1 MRVKKSYNYKYT
13 YKPRN
18 ERPARQHTASFFFY
32 FVIVAVLVL
41 TTIGYVILQTKI
53 ATAGFAVEKVQ
64 KQMVSLEKENNKLKL
79 AIAESTNLRHV
90 EERAKN
96 EIGMVRPKDSKFV
109 FIETDKIVASSEQGG
124 QQPGGTTLIQLAQD
138 FREWVRE
145 RAVVLAG
152 ALGE

>member
-1 MRVKKSYNYKYT
+1 MKVKKSYNYRYT

-18 ERPARQHTASFFFY
+18 ERPARQQNASFFFY
-32 FVIVAVLVL
+32 FVIVAVLVA

-53 ATAGFAVEKVQ
+53 ATAGFAVEKLH
-64 KQMVSLEKENNKLKL
+64 KQMTSLEKDNNKLKL

-109 FIETDKIVASSEQGG
+109 FIETDKLVASNEQGE
-124 QQPGGTTLIQLAQD
+124 QQPAGTSLIQLVQD
-138 FREWVRE
+138 FKEWVRE
-145 RAVVLAG
+145 RAVVVAG
-152 ALGE
+152 ALGD

>member
-32 FVIVAVLVL
+32 FVIVAVLVV

-53 ATAGFAVEKVQ
+53 ATVGFAVEKIQ
-64 KQMVSLEKENNKLKL
+64 KQMVSLEKDNNKLKL
-79 AIAESTNLRHV
+79 AIAENTNLRHV

-109 FIETDKIVASSEQGG
+109 FIETDKVVACSEQEG
-124 QQPGGTTLIQLAQD
+124 QQPTGTTLIQLAQD
-138 FREWVRE
+138 FREWVRD

-152 ALGE
+152 ALGD